1 MKFELIEMEG
11 RTAYNFLR
19 TLMAP
24 KFIVIDFDEIDF
36 LKTLIFSW
44 EANFKMLVLS
54 FPIFSFL
61 LPLMLFYPFLKF

>member
-1 MKFELIEMEG
+1 
-11 RTAYNFLR
+11 
-19 TLMAP
+19 MAP

-61 LPLMLFYPFLKF
+61 LPLMLFYPFLKFELLTLSVDVINFLEWKAYQ